1 MAPENE
7 SLKTLDFF
15 WFHLFRY
22 KGSHMQKMGQNKA
35 FLLFL
40 GHPSGPL
47 PPQQGGG
54 ALHVQAVLG
63 GQDSATM
70 AVR

>member
-1 MAPENE
+1 MALENE
-7 SLKTLDFF
+7 RLKTLDFF

-40 GHPSGPL
+40 GHPN
-47 PPQQGGG
+47 PQWG
-54 ALHVQAVLG
+54 
-63 GQDSATM
+63 SM
-70 AVR
+70 WSY

>member
-1 MAPENE
+1 MALENE

-40 GHPSGPL
+40 GHPNLYLIFEYLASF
-47 PPQQGGG
+47 
-54 ALHVQAVLG
+54 A
-63 GQDSATM
+63 S
-70 AVR
+70 